1 MIQAVLFDLDG
12 TLADTAPDMART
24 VNAMRRRRGL
34 APVQESVVRPHV
46 SKGAR
51 GMICSAFEITT
62 EHPDFM
68 AMREEFLD
76 IYGREPCVHT
86 TLFPGMG
93 ELLDALEADGIAWG
107 VVTNK
112 FERFAR
118 PILAE
123 LGLAGRA
130 AAIVGGDTCPRPKPF
145 PDPLLYAAGR
155 IGVAP
160 EATLYV
166 GDDERDVQAAR
177 AAGMPVIVAGYGYL
191 GDGTPPTEWDAD
203 AIVSSALEIGEWIR
217 AQGAQPR
224 ARTAS

>member
-1 MIQAVLFDLDG
+1 MIEAVLFDLDG

-24 VNAMRRRRGL
+24 VNAMRATRGL
-34 APVQESVVRPHV
+34 APVEPSLVRPHV

-51 GMICSAFEITT
+51 GMICSAFGMTT
-62 EHPDFM
+62 EDPDFM
-68 AMREEFLD
+68 PMREEFLE
-76 IYGREPCVHT
+76 IYGREPCVDT
-86 TLFPGMG
+86 VLFPGME
-93 ELLDALEADGIAWG
+93 ELLDSLEADGIAWG

-118 PILAE
+118 PILAS
-123 LGLAGRA
+123 LGIAERA

-145 PDPLLYAAGR
+145 PDPLLFAAEI

-160 EATLYV
+160 QSTLYV

-203 AIVSSALEIGEWIR
+203 AIVDSASGIGDWIR
-217 AQGAQPR
+217 EQSDTPR
-224 ARTAS
+224 LRSCS

>member
-1 MIQAVLFDLDG
+1 MIAGVLFDLDG

-24 VNAMRRRRGL
+24 VNAMRSKRGL
-34 APVQESVVRPHV
+34 APVEPAQVRPHV

-51 GMICSAFEITT
+51 GMICSAFGMTPD
-62 EHPDFM
+62 HPDFM

-76 IYGREPCVHT
+76 IYGQEPCIDTV
-86 TLFPGMG
+86 LFPGMDA
-93 ELLDALEADGIAWG
+93 LLDSLEADGIAWG

-118 PILAE
+118 PILDA
-123 LGLAGRA
+123 LGIARRA
-130 AAIVGGDTCPRPKPF
+130 ATIVGGDTCPRPKPF
-145 PDPLLYAAGR
+145 PDPLLFAAGR
-155 IGVAP
+155 MALAP
-160 EATLYV
+160 ETILYV

-203 AIVSSALEIGEWIR
+203 AIVQSALEIGDWIR
-217 AQGAQPR
+217 AQSVTTR
-224 ARTAS
+224 LRSCS